1 MDRRRAL
8 KLMISTVS
16 IMVSPALMG
25 INLNNNPMKKDSID
39 RVKSE
44 GLKVNLGNI
53 SFYIFSDGYMSI
65 DKPQPTFAPAISS
78 SDFMVEIQKFHPTK
92 KAIDLAINV
101 MLIKV
106 QEKIILIDA
115 GMGNHFGENQGWLL
129 NNIENAGISRESIT
143 DILITHAHRDHIGGL
158 ITNEGTIVYPN
169 AKYHI
174 AKEEYDFWMSDNP
187 DFSNS
192 KLTVEQRNT
201 TINFTKKV
209 LNRIK
214 EKIVSFHPGETL
226 FTVIQTELAA
236 GHTPGHTIFTISSEG
251 KSVKNIVDI
260 FHAPLLISNPEWG
273 IVFDVNFE
281 QAIRTRKQ
289 VLEDCFKN
297 KQLVMSSHLPWPGLG
312 YIDKRDKYYWDPIYY
327 YMPNEINL
335 GSNIQN

>member
-1 MDRRRAL
+1 MNRRSVIRLSVLAL
-8 KLMISTVS
+8 SV
-16 IMVSPALMG
+16 MVLPTLMG
-25 INLNNNPMKKDSID
+25 SNLNYNVMRKDSID
-39 RVKSE
+39 NIKSE
-44 GLKVNLGNI
+44 SLKVNLGNI
-53 SFYIFSDGYMSI
+53 CFYIFSDGYMSI
-65 DKPQPTFAPAISS
+65 DKPQPTFAPAIPSA
-78 SDFMVEIQKFHPTK
+78 DFMTEMEKSHATK
-92 KAIDLAINV
+92 KAIDLAINI

-106 QEKIILIDA
+106 QEKTILIDA
-115 GMGNHFGENQGWLL
+115 GMGNHFGENQGWLS
-129 NNIENAGISRESIT
+129 NNIENAGISRDSIT

-201 TINFTKKV
+201 TIDFTKKV

-214 EKIVSFHPGETL
+214 EKVVLFHPGDTL

-260 FHAPLLISNPEWG
+260 FHAPLLILNPEWG

-281 QAIRTRKQ
+281 QGIRTRKQ
-289 VLEDCFKN
+289 ILEDCYTN

-312 YIDKRDKYYWDPIYY
+312 YIDKRDKYYWSPIYY
-327 YMPNEINL
+327 YTPREINL
-335 GSNIQN
+335 GNNIQN

>member
-1 MDRRRAL
+1 MNIRKAI
-8 KLMISTVS
+8 KLSILAVNVMIL
-16 IMVSPALMG
+16 PALMSSSLKCNVMSKNSTG
-25 INLNNNPMKKDSID
+25 G
-39 RVKSE
+39 VKSE
-44 GLKVNLGNI
+44 SLKVNLGNI
-53 SFYIFSDGYMSI
+53 CFYIFSDGYMSLE
-65 DKPQPTFAPAISS
+65 KPQPTFASTISPT
-78 SDFMVEIQKFHPTK
+78 DFMVERQKSHATK
-92 KAIDLAINV
+92 TAIDLAINV

-106 QEKIILIDA
+106 QEKTILIDA

-129 NNIENAGISRESIT
+129 NNIENAGISKDSIT

-169 AKYHI
+169 AKYYI

-201 TINFTKKV
+201 TIDFTKKV
-209 LNRIK
+209 LNTIK
-214 EKIVSFHPGETL
+214 NKVTLFHPGDTL
-226 FTVIQTELAA
+226 FSVIQTELAA

-281 QAIRTRKQ
+281 QGIRTRTQ
-289 VLEDCFKN
+289 ILEDCYTN
-297 KQLVMSSHLPWPGLG
+297 KRLVMSSHLPWPGLG
-312 YIDKRDKYYWDPIYY
+312 YIDKRDKYYWSPIYY
-327 YMPNEINL
+327 YTPTEINL
-335 GSNIQN
+335 